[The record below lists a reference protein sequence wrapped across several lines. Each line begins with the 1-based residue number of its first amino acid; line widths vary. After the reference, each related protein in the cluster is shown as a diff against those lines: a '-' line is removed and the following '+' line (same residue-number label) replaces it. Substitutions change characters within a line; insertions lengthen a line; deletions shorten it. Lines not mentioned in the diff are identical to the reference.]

1 MNEYIFSPTA
11 PNPKSAWN
19 TLDFAPGAG
28 PFAYNNK
35 NYWCPIKK

>member
-19 TLDFAPGAG
+19 TLDFEPGQC
-28 PFAYNNK
+28 PLAYNKTK
-35 NYWCPIKK
+35 NNNNLA